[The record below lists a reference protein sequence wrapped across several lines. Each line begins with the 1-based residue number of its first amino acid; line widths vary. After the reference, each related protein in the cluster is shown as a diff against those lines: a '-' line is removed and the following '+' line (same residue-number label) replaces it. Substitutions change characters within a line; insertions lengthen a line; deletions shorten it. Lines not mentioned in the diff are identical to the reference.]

1 MIACVF
7 RDQLSVISQIWG
19 FLKDR
24 KKYWL
29 LPIMLTLALIGL
41 LVVIGQST
49 GLGPFIYPF

>member
-1 MIACVF
+1 MLRERSKVVF
-7 RDQLSVISQIWG
+7 EIWG
-19 FLKDR
+19 FLKEK

-41 LVVIGQST
+41 LVVIGQSS